1 MPGALD
7 DIRVIDF
14 THALN
19 GPFCTMMLGHMGAEI
34 IKVEPPAGDGFR
46 RSWMPPDSKI
56 DGYEFL
62 WINANKKSVVLNLK
76 SERGADLARELIA
89 RADIVVENYH
99 TGTMEKFGL
108 GYDDLKKIN
117 PRLIYACSR
126 GFGESG
132 PYKDYGSTAHTNNSM
147 TGWTHTGWN
156 YNGAPGTKAIGIGD
170 EAAGVS
176 MVCGIL
182 AALHARERT
191 GEGQRI
197 VVSMQEALLGFMIS
211 EFHEHFIGIEIGNK
225 PVPAADG
232 YFTLRI
238 PDLSDSG
245 WVKLAKLMERDDLI
259 EDARFGSAPARRQNR
274 AQLQELIRAWAR
286 GKTRQ
291 ELWDGLR
298 AIDYFGAPVLS
309 MGEVIEDPHIKERN
323 AFIDRNHSTAGPI
336 KLLAPWIH
344 MSKTPASI
352 RADSPAIG
360 QHTDEVLTELLNLS
374 AAEIAELRGHGV
386 VK

>member
-19 GPFCTMMLGHMGAEI
+19 GPFCTMLLGHMGAEI
-34 IKVEPPAGDGFR
+34 IKIEPPSGDGFR
-46 RSWMPPDSKI
+46 RSWMPPDAKV

-62 WINANKKSVVLNLK
+62 WINVNKKSVVLNLK
-76 SERGADLARELIA
+76 TERGTELARQLIA
-89 RADIVVENYH
+89 RADVVVENYH
-99 TGTMEKFGL
+99 AGQMEKFGL
-108 GYDDLKKIN
+108 GYEDLRKIN
-117 PRLIYACSR
+117 PRLIYSCSR

-147 TGWTHTGWN
+147 TGWTHTGWK
-156 YNGAPGTKAIGIGD
+156 YSGAPGTKAIGIGD

-211 EFHEHFIGIEIGNK
+211 EFHEHFIGIEVGNY
-225 PVPAADG
+225 PVPVADG

-238 PDLSDSG
+238 PDISDNG
-245 WVKLAKLMERDDLI
+245 WAKLAKFMDRGDLLADERFATAA
-259 EDARFGSAPARRQNR
+259 ARKQHRP
-274 AQLQELIRAWAR
+274 QLHELIKDWAR
-286 GKTRQ
+286 NKTRQ

-298 AIDYFGAPVLS
+298 NIDYFGAPVLS

-323 AFIDRNHSTAGPI
+323 AFIDRNHPTAGPT

-352 RADSPAIG
+352 RSDSPGLG
-360 QHTDEVLTELLNLS
+360 QHTDEVLGGVLGLS
-374 AAEIAELRGHGV
+374 PNDLSDLRAQGI

>member
-1 MPGALD
+1 MSGALD

-19 GPFCTMMLGHMGAEI
+19 GPFCTMLLGHMGAEI
-34 IKVEPPAGDGFR
+34 IKIEPPAGDGFR
-46 RSWMPPDSKI
+46 RSWMPPDAKV
-56 DGYEFL
+56 DAYEFL
-62 WINANKKSVVLNLK
+62 WINVNKKSVVLNLK
-76 SERGADLARELIA
+76 TERGVELARQLIA
-89 RADIVVENYH
+89 KADVVVENYH
-99 TGTMEKFGL
+99 AGQMEKFGL
-108 GYDDLKKIN
+108 GYNDLKKIN
-117 PRLIYACSR
+117 PRLIYSCSR

-147 TGWTHTGWN
+147 TGWTHTGWK
-156 YNGAPGTKAIGIGD
+156 YSSAPGTKAIGIGD

-211 EFHEHFIGIEIGNK
+211 EFHEHFVGIEVGNYPI
-225 PVPAADG
+225 PVADG

-238 PDLSDSG
+238 PELSDSG
-245 WVKLAKLMERDDLI
+245 WRKLAKFMGREDLL
-259 EDARFGSAPARRQNR
+259 EDARFATPPARKQHR
-274 AQLQELIRAWAR
+274 AELHELIKTWAR
-286 GKTRQ
+286 GKTRR

-298 AIDYFGAPVLS
+298 NIDYFGAPVLS
-309 MGEVIEDPHIKERN
+309 MGEVIEDPHIKERK
-323 AFIDRNHSTAGPI
+323 AFIERNHPTAGPT

-344 MSKTPASI
+344 MSTTPASI
-352 RADSPAIG
+352 RDDAPALG
-360 QHTDEVLTELLNLS
+360 QHTDEVLGGILGLS
-374 AAEIAELRGHGV
+374 ASELSALRAESVI
-386 VK
+386 K

>member
-1 MPGALD
+1 
-7 DIRVIDF
+7 
-14 THALN
+14 
-19 GPFCTMMLGHMGAEI
+19 
-34 IKVEPPAGDGFR
+34 
-46 RSWMPPDSKI
+46 
-56 DGYEFL
+56 
-62 WINANKKSVVLNLK
+62 
-76 SERGADLARELIA
+76 
-89 RADIVVENYH
+89 
-99 TGTMEKFGL
+99 MEKFGL
-108 GYDDLKKIN
+108 GYEDLKKIN
-117 PRLIYACSR
+117 PRIIYSCSR
-126 GFGESG
+126 GFGEIG

-147 TGWTHTGWN
+147 TGWTHTGWS

-245 WVKLAKLMERDDLI
+245 WVKLAKFMERDDLLAGRALRRRRRRANKI
-259 EDARFGSAPARRQNR
+259 APNCTSSSIRGYAAKNARN
-274 AQLQELIRAWAR
+274 
-286 GKTRQ
+286 
-291 ELWDGLR
+291 LWDGLR
-298 AIDYFGAPVLS
+298 EIDYFGAPVLS
-309 MGEVIEDPHIKERN
+309 MGEVIEDPHIKERK
-323 AFIDRNHSTAGPI
+323 AFIDRDHPTAGPT

-352 RADSPAIG
+352 RDDSPALG
-360 QHTDEVLTELLNLS
+360 TAH
-374 AAEIAELRGHGV
+374 R
-386 VK
+386 

>member
-1 MPGALD
+1 MQGALE

-19 GPFCTMMLGHMGAEI
+19 GPFCTMLLGHMGAEI
-34 IKVEPPAGDGFR
+34 IKIEPPSGDGFR
-46 RSWMPPDSKI
+46 RSWMPPGAKV

-76 SERGADLARELIA
+76 DARGADLARQLIA
-89 RADIVVENYH
+89 KADVVVENYH

-108 GYDDLKKIN
+108 GYEDLKKIN
-117 PRLIYACSR
+117 PRIIYSCSR
-126 GFGESG
+126 GFGETG

-156 YNGAPGTKAIGIGD
+156 YSRAPGTKAIGIGD

-238 PDLSDSG
+238 PDLSDNG
-245 WVKLAKLMERDDLI
+245 WAKLAKFMDCEDLLADDRFATAA
-259 EDARFGSAPARRQNR
+259 ARKQHR
-274 AQLQELIRAWAR
+274 AQLHELIKDWAR
-286 GKTRQ
+286 TKSRQ

-298 AIDYFGAPVLS
+298 NIDYFGAPVLS
-309 MGEVIEDPHIKERN
+309 MGEVIDDPHIKERQ
-323 AFIDRNHSTAGPI
+323 AFIERDHPTAGLT

-352 RADSPAIG
+352 RTDSPALG
-360 QHTDEVLTELLNLS
+360 QHTDEALGRILGLSGVELS
-374 AAEIAELRGHGV
+374 ALRAESVI
-386 VK
+386 K

>member
-19 GPFCTMMLGHMGAEI
+19 GPFCTMMLGHLGAEI
-34 IKVEPPAGDGFR
+34 IKIEPPAGDGFR
-46 RSWMPPDSKI
+46 RSWMPPDAKV

-76 SERGADLARELIA
+76 DPRGADLARQLIA
-89 RADIVVENYH
+89 KADVVVENYH

-108 GYDDLKKIN
+108 GYEDLKKIN
-117 PRLIYACSR
+117 PRIIYSCSR
-126 GFGESG
+126 GFGETG

-147 TGWTHTGWN
+147 TGWTHTGWG
-156 YNGAPGTKAIGIGD
+156 YNKAPGTKAIGIGD

-225 PVPAADG
+225 PIPVADG
-232 YFTLRI
+232 YFTMRV
-238 PDLSDSG
+238 PDLSDRG
-245 WVKLAKLMERDDLI
+245 WAKLVKLMEREELLQDSRFATVA
-259 EDARFGSAPARRQNR
+259 ARKQHRSA
-274 AQLQELIRAWAR
+274 LYELIRTWML

-291 ELWDGLR
+291 ELWNGLR

-309 MGEVIEDPHIKERN
+309 MGEVIEDEHIKERK
-323 AFIDRNHSTAGPI
+323 AFIDRDHPTAGPT

-352 RADSPAIG
+352 RTDSPALG
-360 QHTDEVLTELLNLS
+360 QHTDEVLGGVLGMT
-374 AAEIAELRGHGV
+374 AAELGELRAQGV

>member
-1 MPGALD
+1 MPGALE

-34 IKVEPPAGDGFR
+34 IKIEPPAGDGFR
-46 RSWMPPDSKI
+46 RSWMPPNSKI

-76 SERGADLARELIA
+76 DARGADLARRLIA
-89 RADIVVENYH
+89 KADVVVENYH

-108 GYDDLKKIN
+108 GYENLKKIN
-117 PRLIYACSR
+117 PRIIYSCSR

-156 YNGAPGTKAIGIGD
+156 YSGAPGTKAIGIGD

-225 PVPAADG
+225 PVPVADG

-238 PDLSDSG
+238 PDLSDRG
-245 WVKLAKLMERDDLI
+245 WMKLAKFMERDDLL
-259 EDARFGSAPARRQNR
+259 EDARFATAPARKQYR
-274 AQLQELIRAWAR
+274 ADLYEVIRSWIR
-286 GKTRQ
+286 GKKRQ

-298 AIDYFGAPVLS
+298 EIDYFGAPVLS
-309 MGEVIEDPHIKERN
+309 MGEVIEDPHIKERQ
-323 AFIDRNHSTAGPI
+323 AFIDRDHPTAGPT

-352 RADSPAIG
+352 RDDSPALG
-360 QHTDEVLTELLNLS
+360 QHTDQVLGRILGLGTTELS
-374 AAEIAELRGHGV
+374 ALRAESVI
-386 VK
+386 K

>member
-19 GPFCTMMLGHMGAEI
+19 GPFCTMLLGHMGAEI
-34 IKVEPPAGDGFR
+34 IKIEPPAGDGFR
-46 RSWMPPDSKI
+46 RSWMPPDARV
-56 DGYEFL
+56 DAYEFM
-62 WINANKKSVVLNLK
+62 WINVNKKSVVLNLK
-76 SERGADLARELIA
+76 NDRGVELARRLIDQADL
-89 RADIVVENYH
+89 VVENYH
-99 TGTMEKFGL
+99 VGQMEKFGL
-108 GYDDLKKIN
+108 GYEELKKSN

-147 TGWTHTGWN
+147 TGWTHTGWK
-156 YNGAPGTKAIGIGD
+156 YSGAPGTKAIGIGD

-191 GEGQRI
+191 GEGQKI

-232 YFTLRI
+232 FFTLRI
-238 PDLSDSG
+238 PDLSDGSWAKLARLMGREDLLEDSRFATAAARKQHRSELYELIKG
-245 WVKLAKLMERDDLI
+245 WVRTQPRQKLW
-259 EDARFGSAPARRQNR
+259 Q
-274 AQLQELIRAWAR
+274 
-286 GKTRQ
+286 
-291 ELWDGLR
+291 GLR
-298 AIDYFGAPVLS
+298 HIDYFGAPVLS
-309 MGEVIEDPHIKERN
+309 IGEVIEDPHIKERQ
-323 AFIDRNHSTAGPI
+323 AFIERRHPTAGPVT
-336 KLLAPWIH
+336 LLAPWIH
-344 MSKTPASI
+344 MSKTPAAI
-352 RADSPAIG
+352 RDDAPALG
-360 QHTDEVLTELLNLS
+360 QHTDAVLGGILGLG
-374 AAEIAELRGHGV
+374 AAELNELRARGV

>member
-1 MPGALD
+1 MPGALE

-19 GPFCTMMLGHMGAEI
+19 GPFCTMLLGHMGAEI
-34 IKVEPPAGDGFR
+34 IKIEPPSGDGFR
-46 RSWMPPDSKI
+46 RSWMPSDAKV

-62 WINANKKSVVLNLK
+62 WINVNKKSVVLNLK
-76 SERGADLARELIA
+76 AERGVELARQLIV
-89 RADIVVENYH
+89 RADVVVENYH
-99 TGTMEKFGL
+99 AGQMEKFGL
-108 GYDDLKKIN
+108 GYEDLKKIN
-117 PRLIYACSR
+117 PRLIYSCSR

-147 TGWTHTGWN
+147 TGWTHTGWK
-156 YNGAPGTKAIGIGD
+156 YSGAPGTKAIGIGD

-211 EFHEHFIGIEIGNK
+211 EFHEHFIGIEVGNY
-225 PVPAADG
+225 PVPVADG

-238 PDLSDSG
+238 PDISDSG
-245 WVKLAKLMERDDLI
+245 WATLAKFMGREDLL
-259 EDARFGSAPARRQNR
+259 EDARFASAPARKQHR
-274 AQLQELIRAWAR
+274 AELHELIKTWAR
-286 GKTRQ
+286 GKNRQ

-309 MGEVIEDPHIKERN
+309 MGEVIQDPHIKERQ
-323 AFIDRNHSTAGPI
+323 AFVERNHPTAGPTT
-336 KLLAPWIH
+336 LLAPWIH

-352 RADSPAIG
+352 RSDSPALG
-360 QHTDEVLTELLNLS
+360 QHTDEVLGQVLGLS
-374 AAEIAELRGHGV
+374 ALELSGLRTQGI

>member
-1 MPGALD
+1 
-7 DIRVIDF
+7 
-14 THALN
+14 
-19 GPFCTMMLGHMGAEI
+19 
-34 IKVEPPAGDGFR
+34 
-46 RSWMPPDSKI
+46 
-56 DGYEFL
+56 
-62 WINANKKSVVLNLK
+62 VVLNLK
-76 SERGADLARELIA
+76 DGRGADLARQLIA
-89 RADIVVENYH
+89 KADVVVENYH

-108 GYDDLKKIN
+108 GYEDLQKIN
-117 PRLIYACSR
+117 PRIIYSCSR

-156 YNGAPGTKAIGIGD
+156 YSGAPGTKAIGIGD

-225 PVPAADG
+225 PIPAADG

-245 WVKLAKLMERDDLI
+245 WVKLAKFMDREDLI
-259 EDARFGSAPARRQNR
+259 PDPRFATAPARKQNR
-274 AQLQELIRAWAR
+274 AELYELIKTWVR

-291 ELWDGLR
+291 DLWNGLR
-298 AIDYFGAPVLS
+298 EIDYFGAPVLS
-309 MGEVIEDPHIKERN
+309 MGEVIDDPHIRERQAFIERN
-323 AFIDRNHSTAGPI
+323 HPTAGPT

-352 RADSPAIG
+352 RDDSPALG
-360 QHTDEVLTELLNLS
+360 QHTNDVLGGILGLS
-374 AAEIAELRGHGV
+374 DAELNDLRTQGI

>member
-1 MPGALD
+1 MSGALD

-34 IKVEPPAGDGFR
+34 IKIEPPAGDGFR
-46 RSWMPPDSKI
+46 RSWMPPGAKVDA
-56 DGYEFL
+56 YEFL
-62 WINANKKSVVLNLK
+62 WINVNKKSVVLNLK
-76 SERGADLARELIA
+76 SERGVELARQLIA
-89 RADIVVENYH
+89 RADVVVENYH

-108 GYDDLKKIN
+108 GYDALRTIN

-156 YNGAPGTKAIGIGD
+156 YSRAPGTKAIGIGD

-211 EFHEHFIGIEIGNK
+211 EFHEHFSGIEVGNYPI
-225 PVPAADG
+225 PVADG

-238 PDLSDSG
+238 PDIGDSG
-245 WVKLAKLMERDDLI
+245 WVKLTRLMERDDLT
-259 EDARFGSAPARRQNR
+259 DDPRFTSAQARRQNR
-274 AQLQELIRAWAR
+274 SQLQELIKEWAR

-298 AIDYFGAPVLS
+298 SIDYFGAPVLS
-309 MGEVIEDPHIKERN
+309 MGEVMEDPHIKERN
-323 AFIDRNHSTAGPI
+323 AFIERDHPSAGPT

-352 RADSPAIG
+352 RADSPALG
-360 QHTDEVLTELLNLS
+360 EHTDEVLRGVLGLN
-374 AAEIAELRGHGV
+374 AAELSELRSQGI

>member
-1 MPGALD
+1 MPGALE

-34 IKVEPPAGDGFR
+34 IKIEPPAGDGFR
-46 RSWMPPDSKI
+46 RSWMPPNSKI

-76 SERGADLARELIA
+76 DARGAGLARRLIA
-89 RADIVVENYH
+89 KADIVVENYH

-108 GYDDLKKIN
+108 GYEDLKKIN
-117 PRLIYACSR
+117 PRIIYSCSR

-156 YNGAPGTKAIGIGD
+156 YSGASGTKAIGIGD

-182 AALHARERT
+182 AALYARERT

-225 PVPAADG
+225 PVPVADG

-238 PDLSDSG
+238 PDLSDRG
-245 WVKLAKLMERDDLI
+245 WVKLAKFMERDDLL
-259 EDARFGSAPARRQNR
+259 EDARFATAPARKQYR
-274 AQLQELIRAWAR
+274 ADLYELIRSWIR
-286 GKTRQ
+286 GKKRQ

-298 AIDYFGAPVLS
+298 EIDYFGAPVLS
-309 MGEVIEDPHIKERN
+309 MGEVIEDPHIKERQ
-323 AFIDRNHSTAGPI
+323 AFIDRDHPTAGPT

-352 RADSPAIG
+352 RDDSPALG
-360 QHTDEVLTELLNLS
+360 QHTDEVLGRVLGLGATELS
-374 AAEIAELRGHGV
+374 ALRV
-386 VK
+386 ESVIK

>member
-1 MPGALD
+1 MPGALE

-34 IKVEPPAGDGFR
+34 IKIEPPAGDGFR
-46 RSWMPPDSKI
+46 RSWMPPGAKVDA
-56 DGYEFL
+56 YEFL
-62 WINANKKSVVLNLK
+62 WVSVNKKSVVLNLK
-76 SERGADLARELIA
+76 TERGVDLARQLIA
-89 RADIVVENYH
+89 RADVVVENYH
-99 TGTMEKFGL
+99 AGQMEKFGL
-108 GYDDLKKIN
+108 GYEALKAIN

-132 PYKDYGSTAHTNNSM
+132 PYKDYGSTAQTNNSM
-147 TGWTHTGWN
+147 TGWTHTGWQ
-156 YNGAPGTKAIGIGD
+156 YSKAPGTKAIGIGD

-182 AALHARERT
+182 AALHAREKT

-211 EFHEHFIGIEIGNK
+211 EFHEHFSGIEVGNYPI
-225 PVPAADG
+225 PVADG

-245 WVKLAKLMERDDLI
+245 WVKLTRLMERNELADDP
-259 EDARFGSAPARRQNR
+259 RFASAQARRQNR
-274 AQLQELIRAWAR
+274 SELQELIKTWAR

-291 ELWDGLR
+291 ELWEGLR
-298 AIDYFGAPVLS
+298 KIDYFGAPVLS

-323 AFIDRNHSTAGPI
+323 AFIERDHPSAGRT

-352 RADSPAIG
+352 RTDSPALG
-360 QHTDEVLTELLNLS
+360 QHTDEVLTGWLNLS
-374 AAEIAELRGHGV
+374 ATELAKLRDEGV

>member
-1 MPGALD
+1 MPGALE

-34 IKVEPPAGDGFR
+34 IKIEPPAGDGFR
-46 RSWMPPDSKI
+46 RSWMPPGAKLDA
-56 DGYEFL
+56 YEFL
-62 WINANKKSVVLNLK
+62 WINVNKKSVVLNLK
-76 SERGADLARELIA
+76 SERGVELARQLIA
-89 RADIVVENYH
+89 RADVVVENYH

-108 GYDDLKKIN
+108 GYDALRTIN

-156 YNGAPGTKAIGIGD
+156 YSRAPGTKAIGIGD

-211 EFHEHFIGIEIGNK
+211 EFHEHFSGIEVGNYPI
-225 PVPAADG
+225 PVADG

-238 PDLSDSG
+238 PDIGDSG
-245 WVKLAKLMERDDLI
+245 WVKLTRLMERDDLT
-259 EDARFGSAPARRQNR
+259 DDPRFTSAQARRQNR
-274 AQLQELIRAWAR
+274 SQLQELIKEWAR

-298 AIDYFGAPVLS
+298 SIDYFGAPVLS
-309 MGEVIEDPHIKERN
+309 MGEVMEDPHIKERN
-323 AFIDRNHSTAGPI
+323 AFIERDHPSAGPT

-352 RADSPAIG
+352 RADSPALG
-360 QHTDEVLTELLNLS
+360 EHTDEVLRGVLGLN
-374 AAEIAELRGHGV
+374 AAELSELRSQGI

>member
-1 MPGALD
+1 
-7 DIRVIDF
+7 
-14 THALN
+14 
-19 GPFCTMMLGHMGAEI
+19 
-34 IKVEPPAGDGFR
+34 
-46 RSWMPPDSKI
+46 
-56 DGYEFL
+56 
-62 WINANKKSVVLNLK
+62 
-76 SERGADLARELIA
+76 
-89 RADIVVENYH
+89 
-99 TGTMEKFGL
+99 
-108 GYDDLKKIN
+108 
-117 PRLIYACSR
+117 
-126 GFGESG
+126 
-132 PYKDYGSTAHTNNSM
+132 M

-156 YNGAPGTKAIGIGD
+156 YSGAPGTKAIGIGD

-225 PVPAADG
+225 PIPAADG

-238 PDLSDSG
+238 PDLNDSG
-245 WVKLAKLMERDDLI
+245 WVKLAKFMNREDLI
-259 EDARFGSAPARRQNR
+259 QDPRFATAPARKQNR
-274 AQLQELIRAWAR
+274 AEFYELIKTWVR

-291 ELWDGLR
+291 DLWNGLR
-298 AIDYFGAPVLS
+298 EIDYFGAPVLS
-309 MGEVIEDPHIKERN
+309 MGEVIDDPHIKERQ
-323 AFIDRNHSTAGPI
+323 AFIERNHPTAGPT

-352 RADSPAIG
+352 HDDSPALG
-360 QHTDEVLTELLNLS
+360 QHTNDVLGGILGLS
-374 AAEIAELRGHGV
+374 DAELNDLRTQGI